1 VNRADIKLYVQIG
14 VSAVI
19 LLLCSCIILSGRFPD
34 DYTKW
39 AFGMTGV
46 VVGYW
51 LK

>member
-1 VNRADIKLYVQIG
+1 MSRADVKLYAQIG

-19 LLLCSCIILSGRFPD
+19 LLLCVWIILSGRFPE